1 MAEKTAAAAAPEIVP
16 TKWPPDWKF
25 TKFDHPRQL
34 VPGDLLPVAVSTS
47 PTILAHCACS
57 NCGDIHVVYARRI
70 GSKGKPT
77 WIEGRELRAE
87 LIASPCPVCRGD
99 ALDEYLA
106 EVSGLDGLVLDGKTM
121 LSIRIADVKP
131 LPGQDEAFRVAWQL
145 LSELPEPH
153 SWALFSGDY
162 GRGKTHILAGL
173 ANGCRLARMR
183 SLYATSEQILS
194 ALKATYDD
202 GATERTAAVR
212 YRFETVPVL
221 VLDEVNRVR
230 WTTWAGEQLFAV
242 LNARHTGGRATWY
255 GSNLGPSALE
265 QTSEELAALV
275 SRMSSGYMVALTGED
290 LRPVGRRNGTL
301 PDRFVE

>member
-1 MAEKTAAAAAPEIVP
+1 VPEIMP
-16 TKWPPDWKF
+16 TKWPPDWVF
-25 TKFDHPRQL
+25 RHFDQPYQL

-47 PTILAHCACS
+47 ATILVHCKCS
-57 NCGDIHVVYARRI
+57 NCGDVGYVYARRI
-70 GSKGKPT
+70 GPKGRAT
-77 WIEGRELRAE
+77 WIEDRELRAE

-106 EVSGLDGLVLDGKTM
+106 EVSGLAGLVLDGKPM
-121 LSIRIADVKP
+121 LDIRVSDAKP
-131 LPGQDEAFRVAWQL
+131 LAGQEEAFRVAWQL

-173 ANGCRLARMR
+173 ANGCRVARLR
-183 SLYATSEQILS
+183 SLYATSEQILA
-194 ALKATYDD
+194 ALKATYED

-212 YRFETVPVL
+212 YRFETMPVL
-221 VLDEVNRVR
+221 VLDEINRVR
-230 WTTWAGEQLFAV
+230 WTAWAGEQLFAV
-242 LNARHTGGRATWY
+242 LNSRHTSGRATWY

-290 LRPVGRRNGTL
+290 LRPAGRQQMSL